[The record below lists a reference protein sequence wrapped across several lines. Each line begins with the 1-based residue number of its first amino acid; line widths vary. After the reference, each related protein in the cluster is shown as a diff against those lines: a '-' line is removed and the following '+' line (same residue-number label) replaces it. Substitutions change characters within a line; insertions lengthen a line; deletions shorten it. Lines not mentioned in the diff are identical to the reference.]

1 MVNHEYHE
9 TVAFPKHSQTT
20 SDCVLT
26 VLIVTAKV
34 LAPIVSGERN
44 VKSVLLILLHFNYS

>member
-1 MVNHEYHE
+1 MVNHKYHK
-9 TVAFPKHSQTT
+9 TVEFPKHSKTT

-34 LAPIVSGERN
+34 LALIVSGERN
-44 VKSVLLILLHFNYS
+44 VKSVLLILLRFNYS